1 MSRLPRSAAAVALLV
16 AGAAVAR
23 EPLPDRFQSLA
34 AELARD
40 HRDPRALAVLAE
52 LRRQEDDLEDLPAAS
67 AVYAKLAADPEA
79 HPEVRAA
86 ALQAVAELDRARGN
100 LTRARQELSRLG
112 FVEQWWVAGPFDNEG
127 KRGFAAVYPP
137 EKAVDVG
144 QPMPGKVRPVRW
156 RPLPPE
162 ARQLGFAVLSAALRP
177 VRETTAYALA
187 TLDSPREQR
196 VRLYL
201 GASGAVKLWV
211 NGVLALSDEAYH
223 PARLDQAA
231 VAVTLRRGPN
241 RLLVKLCH
249 EDGRMALAVRVTTA
263 AGEPLRVPQ
272 LPATEPPPPA
282 PRPAPRPAAAKPAPV
297 PSLVSLLEKRVAAAA
312 AADRGAKPGSPSA
325 RAEARA
331 RADLARVLDENRSA
345 GDRERRPAEEARQG
359 ARLVPGEA
367 WAQLLAARLEPD
379 GNRQRELL
387 EAARAAAPG
396 APEPLLALGVHQL
409 VRGRPQRALP
419 LLRAAA
425 AAAPTVRARLA
436 VADAW
441 EAMGVQAR
449 AFRERAAIAADFPL
463 SPVAAAAAARA
474 ARALDRFDDAAGLWH
489 KALALR
495 FDDAS
500 TRYALER
507 LAASSGDV
515 DGALAMIQEGLRLD
529 PGDLQ
534 ARLRLADLLA
544 ANGRDEEAEAAFAAA
559 ARICPDEPD
568 VWERRGRARLRAG
581 RTADAVG
588 DLQVALD
595 LRPQNPQVKELLRAV
610 QPERERFED
619 PYLLDAGALAKAY
632 EQETARAQ
640 GQPDK
645 AAPEREGE
653 EAGPARRRAEPK
665 PQHPAGSGGLHP
677 PELVDDAVILGELRV
692 VKVYPSGL
700 SSRVHQLVV
709 KVLTDRGAERL
720 RNHVFAYTPGRQELR
735 VERARVTRPDGTV
748 LESAQESDRSASEPW
763 YRLYYDVRTR
773 VAGFPQLQRGDLLEL
788 TIRTDDVAGE
798 NLLSDYF
805 GDLVFLGGRTRRL
818 LWEYVLL
825 MPPGR
830 PIHANAPPAG
840 AVRTDRELP
849 GGSEHRWTA
858 RDLAPLPS
866 ELGAPGPSETTP
878 FLHVSTYATW
888 EQVATFWWGL
898 VREQL
903 VPDAEVRATAERI
916 RRETL
921 AARRTAGLPEA
932 GDERALVEAVHAFV
946 VTNIR
951 YVGLEF
957 GIHGFKPYRVD
968 EALSRRYGD
977 CKDKAGLTQALL
989 GVLGIDARLVLV
1001 RMRHLGAMPEQPAS
1015 LSIFNHAITWVPD
1028 FDLWLDGTAGFHG
1041 THDLPGEDRGATVLV
1056 VNPGAAP
1063 RFTRIPP
1070 ARPEENV
1077 TATTMEIRLAPD
1089 GGAAMDGETRV
1100 RGQPAAAYRRA
1111 YQSEA
1116 DRRAALEQAFARVFP
1131 GLTVRKVTASDLSRL
1146 EEDVVLDY
1154 RLEEPRFADRTDG
1167 ALSFRPFGA
1176 VQGYV
1181 EGYAASSTRRQDLVI
1196 GDPHELRFAYRVRLP
1211 EGWSAEL
1218 PPPARADTPF
1228 GSWEVTLRS
1237 EAGAVRADCQ
1247 VVFRTGRVAA
1257 ADYPAFR
1264 EFLSGLDQALARRAV
1279 VRPLVRTAA
1288 PAPAAAAR
1296 SAP

>member
-1 MSRLPRSAAAVALLV
+1 MSRLPRSAAVALLV
-16 AGAAVAR
+16 AGAAAAR
-23 EPLPDRFQSLA
+23 EPLPDRFRSLE
-34 AELARD
+34 AELQRD

-52 LRRQEDDLEDLPAAS
+52 LRRQEGDLEDLPAAS
-67 AVYAKLAADPEA
+67 AVYARLAADPEA
-79 HPEVRAA
+79 HPEARAA
-86 ALQAVAELDRARGN
+86 ALLAVAELDRARGN
-100 LTRARQELSRLG
+100 LARAGEELSRLG
-112 FVEQWWVAGPFDNEG
+112 FVDRWWVAGPFDNEG
-127 KRGFAAVYPP
+127 KRGFASVFPP
-137 EKAVDVG
+137 EEAVDVAK
-144 QPMPGKVRPVRW
+144 PMPGKVRPVRW

-162 ARQLGFAVLSAALRP
+162 ALQLGFAVLSAALRP

-196 VRLYL
+196 VRLYV

-211 NGVLALSDEAYH
+211 NGALALSDEAYH

-231 VAVTLRRGPN
+231 VAVTLRKGPN

-249 EDGRMALAVRVTTA
+249 EEGQMALAVRVASA
-263 AGEPLRVPQ
+263 AGEPLRLAE
-272 LPATEPPPPA
+272 LPTTEPPPPA
-282 PRPAPRPAAAKPAPV
+282 PRPAAPAPSPV
-297 PSLVSLLEKRVAAAA
+297 PTLVSLLERRAAAA
-312 AADRGAKPGSPSA
+312 AAAGKGAKPGSPAA

-331 RADLARVLDENRSA
+331 RADLARVLDEKRSA
-345 GDRERRPAEEARQG
+345 DDRERRPAEEARRA

-367 WAQLLAARLEPD
+367 WARLLAARLEQD
-379 GNRQRELL
+379 GNRQWELL
-387 EAARAAAPG
+387 EAARTAAPRD
-396 APEPLLALGVHQL
+396 PEVLSALGLHQL
-409 VRGRPQRALP
+409 VRGRPHRALP

-425 AAAPTVRARLA
+425 AAAPTARARLA

-441 EAMGVQAR
+441 EAVGFQAR
-449 AFRERAAIAADFPL
+449 AFRERAAVAAAFPL
-463 SPVAAAAAARA
+463 SPAAAAAAARA
-474 ARALDRFDDAAGLWH
+474 ARALDRLDEAARLWR

-507 LAASSGDV
+507 LAAATGDV
-515 DGALAMIQEGLRLD
+515 DGAVALLEEGLRLA
-529 PGDLQ
+529 PGDLA

-544 ANGRDEEAEAAFAAA
+544 ANGRNEEAEAAFAAA
-559 ARICPDEPD
+559 ARICPDDPD

-581 RTADAVG
+581 RTADAVE
-588 DLQVALD
+588 DLQVTLE
-595 LRPQNPQVKELLRAV
+595 LRPQDPQVKELLRAV
-610 QPERERFED
+610 QPARERFED
-619 PYLLDAGALAKAY
+619 PYLLDARALAREYQAGAGH
-632 EQETARAQ
+632 ARRP
-640 GQPDK
+640 PDG
-645 AAPEREGE
+645 AGRERAGVAAGPPAPEQ
-653 EAGPARRRAEPK
+653 A
-665 PQHPAGSGGLHP
+665 
-677 PELVDDAVILGELRV
+677 DDAVILGELRV

-709 KVLTDRGAERL
+709 KVLTDRGADRL
-720 RNHVFAYTPGRQELR
+720 RTHVFGYTPGRQELR

-763 YRLYYDVRTR
+763 YRLFYDVRAR
-773 VAGFPQLQRGDLLEL
+773 VVSFPQLQRGDLLEL
-788 TIRTDDVAGE
+788 TTRTDDVAGE

-805 GDLVFLGGRTRRL
+805 GDLVFLRGATRRL
-818 LWEYVLL
+818 RWEYVLL

-830 PIHANAPPAG
+830 TIHASDPPAG
-840 AVRTDRELP
+840 LARADRELP

-866 ELGAPGPSETTP
+866 EPGEPGPSETTP

-921 AARRTAGLPEA
+921 AARRAAGLPES

-968 EALSRRYGD
+968 EVLSRRYGD
-977 CKDKAGLTQALL
+977 CKDKASLTHALL
-989 GVLGIDARLVLV
+989 GVLGIDSRLVLL
-1001 RMRHLGAMPEQPAS
+1001 RMRHLGAMPDRPAS

-1056 VNPGAAP
+1056 VNPGAPP

-1077 TATTMEIRLAPD
+1077 TATTMEIRLDA
-1089 GGAAMDGETRV
+1089 GGAAAMDGETRV

-1131 GLTVRKVTASDLSRL
+1131 GLTVKKVTASDLSRL
-1146 EEDVVLDY
+1146 EEDVVLGY

-1167 ALSFRPFGA
+1167 TLTFRPFGA

-1181 EGYAASSTRRQDLVI
+1181 EGYAPTSTRREDLVI
-1196 GDPHELRFAYRVRLP
+1196 GDPHELSFAYRILLP
-1211 EGWSAEL
+1211 EGSTADL
-1218 PPPARADTPF
+1218 PPPARAETPF
-1228 GSWEVTLRS
+1228 GTWEVALRA
-1237 EAGAVRADCQ
+1237 EPGAVRADCR

-1264 EFLSGLDQALARRAV
+1264 AFLSGLDQALARRVAV
-1279 VRPLVRTAA
+1279 HAPVRAAA
-1288 PAPAAAAR
+1288 PPPGAAG